1 MELKQQHIEFAKQV
15 YGYNCGTGKDAKI
28 FIKFIVNENGVN
40 KLFNIPLLTLNSI
53 QVFTATP
60 KEQRY
65 VFGKADAKGVSTG
78 FRQVS
83 GYITAYTFNETI
95 GRIIRRHM
103 KDYKPVEGEDLQ
115 LSTSGYITLKELDN
129 LRHLDQLPPCDIIMF
144 MTNPETRQ
152 VFTKT
157 IYGCVFSNESHSI
170 GNSAAMMEQYSFMAA
185 NIGAVK
191 AESVSKETSEKIKE
205 ETL

>member
-1 MELKQQHIEFAKQV
+1 MELKQQRVEFAKSM

-28 FIKFIVNENGVN
+28 FIKFVVNENGVN

-65 VFGKADAKGVSTG
+65 IFGKADSKGVSKG

-83 GYITAYTFNETI
+83 GFITAYTFNETI
-95 GRIIRRHM
+95 GRIIRRRL
-103 KDYKPVEGEDLQ
+103 KEYRPIEAEDLE
-115 LSTSGYITLKELDN
+115 LATSGYVTLKELED
-129 LRHLDQLPPCDIIMF
+129 LKHLDQLPPCDIVMF
-144 MTNPETRQ
+144 LTNPETKQ

-157 IYGCVFSNESHSI
+157 VYRCVFSNDLI
-170 GNSAAMMEQYSFMAA
+170 
-185 NIGAVK
+185 V
-191 AESVSKETSEKIKE
+191 
-205 ETL
+205 